1 MRQVIFTICHL
12 KWCVYGACDVALPHC
27 CRHWGVQRWWGAVEQ
42 QLPEVVVVGDGGDAV
57 GLVAMMVVVEKESL
71 CCLLIMC
78 LRCGKCPQTSRD
90 LPVSKSEG
98 IPLPSLTGRGLCGVG
113 HSVP

>member
-1 MRQVIFTICHL
+1 
-12 KWCVYGACDVALPHC
+12 
-27 CRHWGVQRWWGAVEQ
+27 
-42 QLPEVVVVGDGGDAV
+42 
-57 GLVAMMVVVEKESL
+57 MMVVVEKESL

>member
-1 MRQVIFTICHL
+1 MCHP
-12 KWCVYGACDVALPHC
+12 KRCVYGACDVALPHC
-27 CRHWGVQRWWGAVEQ
+27 CRHWGVQWWWGAVERH
-42 QLPEVVVVGDGGDAV
+42 LPEVVVVGDGGDAV

-71 CCLLIMC
+71 CCLLMMC

-113 HSVP
+113 HSVPRPLPS

>member
-1 MRQVIFTICHL
+1 M
-12 KWCVYGACDVALPHC
+12 YGACGCGVATLLSSLGC
-27 CRHWGVQRWWGAVEQ
+27 TAVVGVVER
-42 QLPEVVVVGDGGDAV
+42 QLPEVVVVGDGGDEV
-57 GLVAMMVVVEKESL
+57 GLVAMMVVVEKECL